1 MRSSYIVFISSF
13 QNISKVR
20 SVERASVLPGFR
32 FIWCMLFMIG
42 LLFFSF
48 PYAAQADQETASSV
62 PSPVSEHEAAL
73 KFARQGKYDQSLE
86 LLRKLYLAGQADKA
100 VHYDYATVLS
110 WAGKYR
116 QSIDVAK
123 KLDDSELPEYCLEA
137 VAAAHRH
144 SGSFAKALALY
155 ERGSAA
161 YPNNANLHAG
171 RIMTLAD
178 MGRLEEA
185 GNLSADIR
193 RDQPELFAHEAI
205 QGSNAFLEERKQ
217 GLRQEEIDA
226 QRAKAVSLARE
237 KRYSEA
243 LPILENLY
251 ANNPDDVAVFNDYL
265 TVLAWSGR
273 KAALDK
279 LVDKMDPQTTPA
291 YVYESVGSFLR
302 RSGMPNRAMGVYRA
316 AVQKYPDNYEL
327 AKGLAF
333 CLADVGETGEAL
345 AVLDRFVTVEV
356 ASNLGAGK
364 PKDILKARVKA
375 LEEARSGNYG
385 NSLSRLLHLHK
396 HYPQNKSIVADYAT
410 VLDWF
415 VLSGKTEAGD
425 RARLASMQ
433 KQYLRHV
440 RQGAPSRGQAS
451 GNRPASASSDSNA
464 ARPDSPPVA
473 PPPYHDAQI
482 AAAQKARE
490 GNLEGARKQLEALL
504 QQYPNDPSLLGDYI
518 LVLGW
523 AKEDDLVISQLSRM
537 PLATAPHYIVK
548 PVGRAFA
555 NLSRFF
561 DAEQFFDA
569 LRRAQP
575 HNADLQLEV
584 ALLLGD
590 YGQSFRALMML
601 PLDGPGLKLA
611 IEKARLALGYD
622 KALSLA
628 DLSRAHSALARNPAD
643 SAAHDLKRA
652 GLYGVG
658 APYRAWFESLHPAT
672 PYTRNASRKAHT
684 DRYIKESEWAEQ
696 IPLEEDREE
705 RVAQLRRSLVNF
717 DRILQNPAAIA
728 SRLDAASTPLQAA
741 SSLSVAELA
750 SAHGARNVP
759 GLMPA
764 HEGTSLIPG
773 YSEQE
778 AVELAFL
785 QQLKTTNELN
795 MRPETVRAYEAMPSL
810 HSRMP
815 DGPKL
820 AVADAYLGTRHPDKA
835 EALYR
840 EVVDAGKQESDVEI
854 AKLGLFW
861 ALLEQEKLKEA
872 LEHAKQLLEDAPEPN
887 PRSAFKPDMHQKRG
901 ASNLLGLAYSYT
913 GFLQEGEEHLEKS
926 LDNAPANQEGWQ
938 FLATNRNLRGLPLA
952 ALDALALAEVH
963 KDTGYVSIEM
973 EAERFSALMA
983 SRQWEAAHEIL
994 KRMAEYMPFSPQLQR
1009 MQRAWEIHNLWE
1021 TRLYSN
1027 WSSTNRTNPG
1037 VSDYN
1042 LNQSI
1047 EWLLFTPPVHYNW
1060 RAFAGALYGE
1070 GRFNEGRGYQKK
1082 LLGGV
1087 EYRSKWLE
1095 ASLSVGANIV
1105 NSTRT
1110 AVALGGRV
1118 HLDDHWSI
1126 PFSIEKD
1133 SPHTP
1138 LRAENSDVFSNAVSS
1153 GFSYYWNESRYFNLD
1168 VRLMDFS
1175 DDNARLEVGAALTQR
1190 LFTYYTHRLD
1200 ATLETYY
1207 SQNSKDDDR
1216 FYYNPK
1222 MSMEAGGKLKY
1233 TDLLWR
1239 KYDRS
1244 LEHAVSAGVGS
1255 YHQKY
1260 YGSDVVWHLGYEQ
1273 SLSLSDRLDFHYG
1286 YTMNRRVYDGDSELA
1301 HNFFLNMRWRF

>member
-1 MRSSYIVFISSF
+1 MRSSYILFISF
-13 QNISKVR
+13 FKNISKVR
-20 SVERASVLPGFR
+20 SFERASVLPRFR
-32 FIWCMLFMIG
+32 CTWRMLVMAG
-42 LLFFSF
+42 LLIFSF
-48 PYAAQADQETASSV
+48 PHAAQADQESASSA

-100 VHYDYATVLS
+100 VGYDYATVLS

-116 QSIDVAK
+116 QSIDIAK
-123 KLDDSELPEYCLEA
+123 NFRDSELPEYCLEA
-137 VAAAHRH
+137 VAVAHRQ
-144 SGSFAKALALY
+144 SGNFTKALALY

-161 YPNNANLHAG
+161 YPNNANLFAG

-178 MGRLEEA
+178 MGRMEEA
-185 GNLSADIR
+185 GKLSADIR
-193 RDQPELFAHEAI
+193 RNQPELSAHEAM

-217 GLRQEEIDA
+217 GEVDA
-226 QRAKAVSLARE
+226 QRAKAVSLAR
-237 KRYSEA
+237 KKQYPEA
-243 LPILENLY
+243 VSILEKLY

-273 KAALDK
+273 KAALDR
-279 LVDKMDPQTTPA
+279 LVDKMHPQTTPA

-302 RSGMPNRAMGVYRA
+302 RSGMPNRALGVYRA
-316 AVQKYPDNYEL
+316 AVRKYPDNYEL

-333 CLADVGETGEAL
+333 CLADVGETDEAL
-345 AVLDRFVTVEV
+345 AVLDRFVTLEV
-356 ASNLGAGK
+356 ASNLGADK
-364 PKDILKARVKA
+364 PKDIHKTRVKA
-375 LEEARSGNYG
+375 LEEARSGNFG
-385 NSLSRLLHLHK
+385 NSLSMLLQLHK
-396 HYPQNKSIVADYAT
+396 HYPQNKGIVADYAT

-415 VLSGKTEAGD
+415 VLSGKKDAGD

-433 KQYLRHV
+433 EQYLRQV
-440 RQGAPSRGQAS
+440 RQGARSRGQAS
-451 GNRPASASSDSNA
+451 GNRPASVSSDSSTV
-464 ARPDSPPVA
+464 RPDSSPPVA
-473 PPPYHDAQI
+473 PPPYH
-482 AAAQKARE
+482 AAQTAAVKEARE
-490 GNLEGARKQLEALL
+490 GNLSGAKKSLEALL

-518 LVLGW
+518 LVLSW
-523 AKEDDLVISQLSRM
+523 AKEDDLIISRLPQM

-555 NLSRFF
+555 NQSLFF
-561 DAEQFFDA
+561 GAEQFFDA
-569 LRRAQP
+569 FRRAQP

-590 YGQSFRALMML
+590 YGQSFRALEML
-601 PLDGPGLKLA
+601 PLDGPGLKHA
-611 IEKARLALGYD
+611 IARARIALGYD

-628 DLSRAHSALARNPAD
+628 DLSRSHSQLARNPAD
-643 SAAHDLKRA
+643 PAAHDLKRA
-652 GLYGVG
+652 GLYGMG
-658 APYRAWFESLHPAT
+658 APYRAWLESLHPAT

-696 IPLEEDREE
+696 IPLEKDREE
-705 RVAQLRRSLVNF
+705 RVAQLRRSLANF

-728 SRLDAASTPLQAA
+728 SRHDAASTSLLAA
-741 SSLSVAELA
+741 SSLPAGALA

-759 GLMPA
+759 DLMPA
-764 HEGTSLIPG
+764 HERTSLIPG

-785 QQLKTTNELN
+785 QRLKTTNELN

-835 EALYR
+835 ETLYR

-854 AKLGLFW
+854 ANLGLFW
-861 ALLEQEKLKEA
+861 ALLEQEKFKEA
-872 LEHAKQLLEDAPEPN
+872 LEHAKQLLENAPEPN
-887 PRSAFKPDMHQKRG
+887 PRSVFKPYLHQKRG

-913 GFLQEGEEHLEKS
+913 GFLQKGEEHLEKS
-926 LDNAPANQEGWQ
+926 LGNAPANQEGWQ
-938 FLATNRNLRGLPLA
+938 MLATNRNLRGLPLA

-963 KDTGYVSIEM
+963 KDTEYVSIDI
-973 EAERFSALMA
+973 EAGRFSALMA

-994 KRMAEYMPFSPQLQR
+994 KRMTEYMPFSPQVQR
-1009 MQRAWEIHNLWE
+1009 MRREWELHNLWD

-1027 WSSTNRTNPG
+1027 WSTSNHTDSG
-1037 VSDYN
+1037 VSNDN
-1042 LNQSI
+1042 LHRSI
-1047 EWLLFTPPVHYNW
+1047 EWLLYTPPINYNW

-1070 GRFNEGRGYQKK
+1070 GRFNEGRGYHKK
-1082 LLGGV
+1082 LIGGV

-1095 ASLSVGANIV
+1095 ASLSAGANIV

-1118 HLDDHWSI
+1118 HLGDHWSI
-1126 PFSIEKD
+1126 PFSIERD

-1138 LRAENSDVFSNAVSS
+1138 LRAENNDVFANAVSS
-1153 GFSYYWNESRYFNLD
+1153 GLSYYWNESRYFNLN

-1175 DDNARLEVGAALTQR
+1175 DDNERLEVGAALTQR

-1200 ATLETYY
+1200 ATIESYY

-1222 MSMEAGGKLKY
+1222 MGLEAGGKLKY

-1255 YHQKY
+1255 YYQKY

-1273 SLSLSDRLDFHYG
+1273 FLKLNDRLDFNYG
-1286 YTMNRRVYDGDSELA
+1286 YTMSRRVYDGDSELA